1 MLLHYLYKKENKDR
15 KIANELYLY
24 TISATKLISVKPF
37 INKINNF
44 SLTFEIISLLLFC
57 IFYNESN
64 NKSKKLDL
72 ITQEIMNI
80 FIKDLDHSFRV
91 SGVGDMKI
99 GKHVKTY
106 VKKFYFRIAK
116 LEKIFN
122 DNDFEDFVKYCNDFN
137 ILNKNPSNNKKIH
150 EFYKDLCALIKR
162 SKSYNKPKN
171 IYVGLFN

>member
-15 KIANELYLY
+15 EIANELYLY

-57 IFYNESN
+57 NFYNETK

-91 SGVGDMKI
+91 SGIGDMKI
-99 GKHVKTY
+99 GKHVKAY
-106 VKKFYFRIAK
+106 VKKFYFRISK
-116 LEKIFN
+116 LDKIFN
-122 DNDFEDFVKYCNDFN
+122 DNDFEEFITYCNEFN
-137 ILNKNPSNNKKIH
+137 ILNKNLSNDKKIH
-150 EFYKDLCALIKR
+150 EFYLDLRTLIQR
-162 SKSYNKPKN
+162 SKSYNKPKK
-171 IYVGLFN
+171 IYIGLFN